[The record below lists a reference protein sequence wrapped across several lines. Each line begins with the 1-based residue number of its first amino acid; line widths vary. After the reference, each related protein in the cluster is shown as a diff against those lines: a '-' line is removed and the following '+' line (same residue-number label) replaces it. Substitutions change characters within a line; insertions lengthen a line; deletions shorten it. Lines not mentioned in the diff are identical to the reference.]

1 MFQIQNLVALTVA
14 ARMLGHQPALMMNLD
29 SRWQHTHSRFKTC
42 SQRRRVEVGSR
53 LHAALFVHLPEM
65 LFRQF
70 KVFALQRLQVWLF
83 KLKHFSA
90 GLLAFADYSR
100 EIFPAAFQQRFIQCR
115 QRRGL
120 RYRDK
125 MIATK
130 EPGLAFNAAL
140 LVPFARRAKRSVELP
155 MRAEGDETIG
165 LFASATAKNFL
176 DCARQVVVSQLM
188 KDAAKITECILMR
201 GEKSLLRSVQISL
214 MKRRPA
220 PHTAQLEE
228 LKPEPLSG
236 QFHHRLVPIDLCL
249 DGGIVGLRDE
259 DFATRLAVGQIPKL
273 HVLSH
278 RALGDRMIGAFHT
291 QPIVDAARSVA
302 LFARRLLI
310 LSQNL
315 VDERAHRV
323 QYRTVSLRRFAGR
336 WKSVGK
342 CLPHHPPMNAKFLG
356 DAGDGT
362 DTKFILASDLFKELH
377 FVSPRH
383 WGPP

>member
-70 KVFALQRLQVWLF
+70 EVFALQRLQVWLF
-83 KLKHFSA
+83 KLKHFSG
-90 GLLAFADYSR
+90 GLLAFADYAR
-100 EIFPAAFQQRFIQCR
+100 EIFPAAFQQRFVQCC

-125 MIATK
+125 MIATQ
-130 EPGLAFNAAL
+130 ESRLAFNAAL
-140 LVPFARRAKRSVELP
+140 RVPFARRAKRSVELP

-165 LFASATAKNFL
+165 LFAPATAKNFL

-201 GEKSLLRSVQISL
+201 GEKGLLRGVQVGL
-214 MKRRPA
+214 MKRRAA
-220 PHTAQLEE
+220 PHTAQREE
-228 LKPEPLSG
+228 LKLDLLSG
-236 QFHHRLVPIDLCL
+236 QFRHGFIPIDLRL
-249 DGGIVGLRDE
+249 GARIVSLRNKN
-259 DFATRLAVGQIPKL
+259 FAARLAVIQLPELNIL
-273 HVLSH
+273 TH
-278 RALGDRMIGAFHT
+278 RALSDRVIGEFSA
-291 QPIVDAARSVA
+291 QSLVDAMRSMP
-302 LFARRLLI
+302 LFPRRLLI
-310 LSQNL
+310 IDQNL
-315 VDERAHRV
+315 IDEISHRIEYGAV
-323 QYRTVSLRRFAGR
+323 TLRHFARRRNG
-336 WKSVGK
+336 VLNG
-342 CLPHHPPMNAKFLG
+342 LPNHPPMHTELPG
-356 DAGDGT
+356 DAGYRADAKLIFT
-362 DTKFILASDLFKELH
+362 SDLFKELH

-383 WGPP
+383 